1 MRINPLLASTLLLL
15 TLSACSGV
23 EIQPA
28 PINEFAAGNYQ
39 YYKWRT
45 EPLPNATGSSDPLYA
60 LDPIIRREVN
70 ADLQSKG
77 YVLDDTRA
85 QFTVDYLF
93 AMGMLQGE
101 QSELASNI
109 SPYPG
114 VVPNRRI
121 DQASVDNAIAL
132 GGVKET
138 NNIVVQFN
146 DRSSNRSVWRVTI
159 TKIVEDANN
168 IDISGLEKNLK
179 NVILQALQSLPTI
192 AAQ

>member
-1 MRINPLLASTLLLL
+1 MRITTLLASTMLALILP
-15 TLSACSGV
+15 ACSGIEV
-23 EIQPA
+23 EPA
-28 PINEFAAGNYQ
+28 ATDEFTAGNYR

-45 EPLPNATGSSDPLYA
+45 DPLPHKTGAPDPLYA
-60 LDPIIRREVN
+60 LDPIMRREVN

-77 YVLDDTRA
+77 YVLDPAKA

-109 SPYPG
+109 SPYPS
-114 VVPNRRI
+114 VTPNRRI

-138 NNIVVQFN
+138 NNIILQFN
-146 DRSSNRSVWRVTI
+146 DRKSNKAVWHVTI
-159 TKIVEDANN
+159 TKIVEDTNS
-168 IDISGLEKNLK
+168 IDLSGLEKTLNTA
-179 NVILQALQSLPTI
+179 VTRALDSLP
-192 AAQ
+192 AAGN

>member
-1 MRINPLLASTLLLL
+1 
-15 TLSACSGV
+15 
-23 EIQPA
+23 
-28 PINEFAAGNYQ
+28 
-39 YYKWRT
+39 
-45 EPLPNATGSSDPLYA
+45 
-60 LDPIIRREVN
+60 
-70 ADLQSKG
+70 
-77 YVLDDTRA
+77 
-85 QFTVDYLF
+85 VDYLF